1 MKLESPIK
9 VTSDSQKN
17 FLKISF
23 SGKITVKD
31 ISSLKEQISREL
43 IHIKKGFTLLT
54 DLTDLISMEIKCAY
68 FIKKAMELMRDHDIG
83 FIIRVIPDASKDIGL
98 GIMSQFHYPKRLQM
112 VTVKNRKEA
121 EIKLMDQANDSLNA

>member
-1 MKLESPIK
+1 
-9 VTSDSQKN
+9 
-17 FLKISF
+17 
-23 SGKITVKD
+23 
-31 ISSLKEQISREL
+31 
-43 IHIKKGFTLLT
+43 
-54 DLTDLISMEIKCAY
+54 MEIKCAY

-98 GIMSQFHYPKRLQM
+98 GIMSKFHYPKRLQM